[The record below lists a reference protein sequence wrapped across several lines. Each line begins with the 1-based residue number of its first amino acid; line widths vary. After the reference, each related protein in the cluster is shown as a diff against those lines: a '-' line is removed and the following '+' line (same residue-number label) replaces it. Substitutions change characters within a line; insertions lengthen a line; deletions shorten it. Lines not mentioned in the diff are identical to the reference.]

1 MTEKEFRKIVSEG
14 EITKLEKDNINQ
26 IITNLTTMIND
37 NLPNYF
43 EKMEICKLGSLKY
56 TTILKDENNLK
67 LGIITNINQDLSDQ
81 IKQTIILNTIE
92 NIFLLNLK
100 ENITR
105 KNTITIDY
113 QNYQI
118 EFFIINQK
126 STNIIEKLN
135 NDYPLFKNTITI
147 LKTNLKEQKITTITD
162 EILINLLGYS
172 LKNYLMDNRYEGYI
186 HAFISGIDDFLKGSF
201 IDLDQKYY
209 KELNKTIDFT
219 NKTEYTII
227 NFDTKENL
235 TKEINQ
241 NILNDYRKFRKAI
254 QKLTSVVDIITNN
267 KEINIDVN
275 PKFNQNMQVY
285 NWSYVI
291 ENINL
296 NVTGGSYQ
304 ELNIENKLDAM
315 TKAIFKALKVINEK
329 GFNKSTINI
338 NTKEIN
344 IFDEELDLNNETSSR
359 VKSIKKYINENNL
372 KVKFK

>member
-43 EKMEICKLGSLKY
+43 EKIEICKLGSLKY

-67 LGIITNINQDLSDQ
+67 LGIITNINQDLPDQ
-81 IKQTIILNTIE
+81 IKQIIILNTIE

-105 KNTITIDY
+105 KNTIIIDY

-209 KELNKTIDFT
+209 KEFNKTIDFT

-338 NTKEIN
+338 NTKGIN

>member
-26 IITNLTTMIND
+26 IITNLTTIIND
-37 NLPNYF
+37 NLPNYL
-43 EKMEICKLGSLKY
+43 EKIEIYKLGSLKY

-67 LGIITNINQDLSDQ
+67 LGIITNINQDLPDH
-81 IKQTIILNTIE
+81 IKETIILNTIE

-105 KNTITIDY
+105 KNIITINY

-118 EFFIINQK
+118 EFSIINQK

-147 LKTNLKEQKITTITD
+147 LKTNLKEQKITTISD

-201 IDLDQKYY
+201 IDLDQRYY
-209 KELNKTIDFT
+209 KEFNKTTDFT

-227 NFDTKENL
+227 NFDTNENL

-241 NILNDYRKFRKAI
+241 NILNDYRKFRKTI

-275 PKFNQNMQVY
+275 PKFNQNIQVY
-285 NWSYVI
+285 NWSYTI

-304 ELNIENKLDAM
+304 ELNTETKLDAI

-338 NTKEIN
+338 NTKGIN

-359 VKSIKKYINENNL
+359 IKSIKKYINENNL

>member
-26 IITNLTTMIND
+26 IITNLTTIIND
-37 NLPNYF
+37 NLPNYL
-43 EKMEICKLGSLKY
+43 EKIEICKLGSLKY

-67 LGIITNINQDLSDQ
+67 LGIITNINQDLPDH
-81 IKQTIILNTIE
+81 IKETIILNTIE

-105 KNTITIDY
+105 KNIITINY

-118 EFFIINQK
+118 EFSIINQK

-147 LKTNLKEQKITTITD
+147 LKTNLKEQKITTISD

-186 HAFISGIDDFLKGSF
+186 HAFISGIDDFLKGLF
-201 IDLDQKYY
+201 IDLDQRYY
-209 KELNKTIDFT
+209 KEFNKTTDFT

-227 NFDTKENL
+227 NFDTNENL

-241 NILNDYRKFRKAI
+241 NILNDYRKFRKTI

-275 PKFNQNMQVY
+275 PKFNQSIQVY
-285 NWSYVI
+285 NWSYTI

-304 ELNIENKLDAM
+304 ELNTETKLDAI

-338 NTKEIN
+338 NTKGIN

-359 VKSIKKYINENNL
+359 IKSIKKYINENNL

>member
-67 LGIITNINQDLSDQ
+67 LGIITNINQDLPDQ
-81 IKQTIILNTIE
+81 IKQIIILNTIE

-105 KNTITIDY
+105 KNTIIIDY

-209 KELNKTIDFT
+209 KEFNKTIDFT

-338 NTKEIN
+338 NTKGIN

>member
-338 NTKEIN
+338 NTKGIN

>member
-43 EKMEICKLGSLKY
+43 GKMEICKLGSLKY

-67 LGIITNINQDLSDQ
+67 LGIITNINQDLPDQ
-81 IKQTIILNTIE
+81 IKQIIILNTIE

-209 KELNKTIDFT
+209 KEFNKTIDFT

-338 NTKEIN
+338 NTKGIN

-359 VKSIKKYINENNL
+359 IKSIKKYINENNL